1 MLNEQKYKRW
11 AWGALIGLAIII
23 VIAGIIMAMSA
34 KTPKPNNELT
44 ADKASTSA
52 VSGEKNEKTVKD
64 SEETKKNNQETE
76 TKSETTNNGTQNQ
89 TGAQSGNTGSVNTP
103 VQTTTPA
110 QTTTPVATT
119 TDNMPKT
126 GPEDAIIPV
135 LGLAIVGYL
144 FAYNAALFKKNA

>member
-23 VIAGIIMAMSA
+23 VIASIIMAMSA
-34 KTPKPNNELT
+34 KTPKPNTELS
-44 ADKASTSA
+44 ADKANKT
-52 VSGEKNEKTVKD
+52 VISGEKNEKTNKN
-64 SEETKKNNQETE
+64 SETSTKNNQKTE
-76 TKSETTNNGTQNQ
+76 TKSETTTQPETSTPSQ
-89 TGAQSGNTGSVNTP
+89 EQGSTGSVNTP
-103 VQTTTPA
+103 AQATAPA
-110 QTTTPVATT
+110 ATST
-119 TDNMPKT
+119 SSMPKT